1 MQTWLKK
8 LNATP
13 KVTFVNKFQVAEL
26 IAFMAKNRGSSYCKV
41 VEVIAETTAP
51 LTPFGEL
58 LAKIPSQRV
67 DVSPKESD
75 AADGPDP
82 VPVVSGPLL
91 ALLLR
96 RDLPKEKQRQ

>member
-13 KVTFVNKFQVAEL
+13 KVTFVSKFQVAEL

-67 DVSPKESD
+67 DVSPKVFSFLSS
-75 AADGPDP
+75 P
-82 VPVVSGPLL
+82 
-91 ALLLR
+91 
-96 RDLPKEKQRQ
+96 EKRENFIINI